1 MRIMSALCLRI
12 SVQVTD
18 SQYKVI
24 LLCLA
29 AAAVILI
36 IRNRDWI
43 KEISTDENGEVN
55 PWEGLERYFTKRG
68 SGGEGTED
76 EGGEEDDGRPDAD
89 FMEMLLEQKGAQMAG
104 MDPET
109 DRIREHI
116 IFHGRVQGV
125 GFRYQ
130 AMYAA
135 RRFDLTGWVENLP
148 DGSVEME
155 VQGSPLG
162 IGRMMKHLR
171 SGHWIRIDD
180 MDMEEIE
187 TVPGERGFNV
197 RGY

>member
-1 MRIMSALCLRI
+1 MRIMSVLCLRI
-12 SVQVTD
+12 GAQVTD

-43 KEISTDENGEVN
+43 KEISTDENGEFN
-55 PWEGLERYFTKRG
+55 PWEGLERYFTQRG
-68 SGGEGTED
+68 SGGGSPED
-76 EGGEEDDGRPDAD
+76 AGGEEDDGRPDAD
-89 FMEMLLEQKGAQMAG
+89 FMEMLQEQKGAQMAG
-104 MDPET
+104 MDPEK

-155 VQGSPLG
+155 VQGSPAG
-162 IGRMMKHLR
+162 IGRLMKHLR
-171 SGHWIRIDD
+171 SGHWIRIDN

-187 TVPGERGFNV
+187 TIPGERGFNV